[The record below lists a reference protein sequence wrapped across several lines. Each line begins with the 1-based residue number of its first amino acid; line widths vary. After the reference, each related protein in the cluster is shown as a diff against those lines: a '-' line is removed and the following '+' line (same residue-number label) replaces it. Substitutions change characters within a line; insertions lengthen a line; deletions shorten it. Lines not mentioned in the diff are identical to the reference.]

1 MLVYLDALIA
11 ALSVRSVDEATRL
24 LAHPLARL
32 LPDEVRAE
40 ARGLIEGTRDTLA
53 SPLRTMQL
61 RYRTAELLRDAP
73 GIADQSAPTA
83 EPPPAMPP
91 PAMPPPAMPPPAMPP
106 IAPPQLSRR
115 SGRQPQIELPLS
127 A

>member
-91 PAMPPPAMPPPAMPP
+91 PAMPP